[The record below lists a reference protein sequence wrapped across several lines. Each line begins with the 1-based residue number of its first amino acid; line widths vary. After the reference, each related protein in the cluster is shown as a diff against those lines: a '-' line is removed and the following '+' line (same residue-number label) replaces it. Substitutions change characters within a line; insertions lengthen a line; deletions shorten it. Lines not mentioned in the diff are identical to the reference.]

1 MALMMGEIKPGFGTD
16 VAGNPQPALG
26 HNATVLVLPP
36 VWDTDPEI
44 GWGRVFYSFGSDFGD
59 AHLRVAIHNSGNGG
73 GWRINTLVIKSTD
86 SVTRIDAWAGDD
98 KISICRIPTSA
109 TDKADSI
116 PCAYRVEAVL
126 RA

>member
-1 MALMMGEIKPGFGTD
+1 MALMMGKVEPGFGCD
-16 VAGNPQPALG
+16 AAGNPQPGLV

-44 GWGRVFYSFGSDFGD
+44 GWGRVFYAFGSDFGD
-59 AHLRVAIHNSGNGG
+59 AHLRVAVHNSNSNG
-73 GWRINTLVIKSTD
+73 GWRVSTITVKSTD
-86 SVTRIDAWAGDD
+86 PVARVDAWAGDD

-109 TDKADSI
+109 TDKADAV
-116 PCAYRVEAVL
+116 PVGYRVEAVL